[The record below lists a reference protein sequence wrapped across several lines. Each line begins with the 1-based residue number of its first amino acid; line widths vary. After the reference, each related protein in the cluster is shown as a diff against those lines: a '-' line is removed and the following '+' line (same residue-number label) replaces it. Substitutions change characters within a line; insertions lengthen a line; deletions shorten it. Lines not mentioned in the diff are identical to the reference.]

1 MDTRR
6 LDALLAIHLFGL
18 DAVEQD
24 VVCVRER
31 GTNNAWQDTNNAWH
45 DAIYDVAAP
54 WARAGHRKRRKLV
67 VPGGPGDYVEVD
79 HYSTTWAGM
88 GLVVDAM
95 RERGWDFCLQSF
107 HDADDVWAKFGALN
121 RDGREGSHSDRSP
134 TAVALDALRALG
146 VEVTDED

>member
-1 MDTRR
+1 MDTRAIDR
-6 LDALLAIHLFGL
+6 LLAIHLFGL
-18 DAVEQD
+18 DAAERD

-31 GTNNAWQDTNNAWH
+31 GISNAWQNV
-45 DAIYDVAAP
+45 IYDVATS
-54 WARAGHRKRRKLV
+54 WTRAAHRKRRMLV
-67 VPGGPGDYVEVD
+67 VPGGPSDYVEVD

-95 RERGWDFCLQSF
+95 REKGWDLCLQSF
-107 HDADDVWAKFGALN
+107 HDADDAWAKFGALN

-146 VEVTDED
+146 VEVTE